1 LKEPKIIDR
10 VKIIVRGGKGGNG
23 ASTFRREKYVPK
35 GGPDGGDGGNGA
47 HVFIRATD
55 RVNSLLEYRYNQHVF
70 APDGENGRS
79 SNEHGAD
86 GEAVVLDVPIGT
98 VVKDDDTDEVLAD
111 LDKKNKIVCIVRGGR
126 GGRGNA
132 RFTTSSIR
140 APRMS
145 ENGVVGEERKLL
157 MELKMI
163 ADVGLLGYPSVGK
176 STLISV
182 ISNAKPKI
190 ADYPFTTLSP
200 NLGVVDYHG
209 KGSFLV
215 ADIPGIIEG
224 AHEGAGLGFY
234 FLRHVERTAMLVHLV
249 DCSMTERPD
258 PLEDYHK
265 IRNELHKYSEELS
278 KKDEI
283 IALSKADASIEEVI
297 EDTKQKFE
305 AMGKKVFVISSVTGR
320 GTKELVDYLYKT
332 VQERRQAEKAAEAE
346 EEAKEEIMFVDDEIT
361 KLPRVKPVDFPI
373 PERIRLEITQ
383 PEEGVFE
390 VGGEQVEML
399 LQRIN
404 MNNYDGQERFM
415 RILKNS
421 KMNTWLKRNGIMEG
435 DTVIIAGKE
444 YEFFEDR

>member
-10 VKIIVRGGKGGNG
+10 VKIVVRGGKGGNG

-55 RVNSLLEYRYNQHVF
+55 RINSLLDYRYNQHVF
-70 APDGENGRS
+70 APDGENGRG

-98 VVKDDDTDEVLAD
+98 VVKDAETEEVLAD

-126 GGRGNA
+126 GGRGNT
-132 RFTTSSIR
+132 RFVTSRIR

-145 ENGVVGEERKLL
+145 ENGVKGEEKNLL

-182 ISNAKPKI
+182 VSNAKPKI
-190 ADYPFTTLSP
+190 ADYHFTTLSP

-209 KGSFLV
+209 KGSFLM

-249 DCSMTERPD
+249 DCSLSERPD
-258 PLEDYHK
+258 PIEDYQK
-265 IRNELHKYSEELS
+265 IRNELLKYSEELA

-283 IALSKADASIEEVI
+283 IALSKADASIDEVI
-297 EDTKQKFE
+297 EDTKEKFE
-305 AMGKKVFVISSVTGR
+305 AMGKKVFVISSVTRR
-320 GTKELVDYLYKT
+320 GTKELVDYLYRA
-332 VQERRQAEKAAEAE
+332 VQERRQAEKAKE
-346 EEAKEEIMFVDDEIT
+346 EEEHEDIMFVDDEIT
-361 KLPRVKPVDFPI
+361 KLPKVKPLDFPI
-373 PERIRLEITQ
+373 PDRIKLDITQ

-390 VGGEQVEML
+390 VGGEQVDML
-399 LQRIN
+399 LERIN

-415 RILKNS
+415 QILKNS
-421 KMNTWLKRNGIMEG
+421 KMNTWLKRKGIMEG
-435 DTVIIAGKE
+435 DTVIINGKE
-444 YEFFEDR
+444 YEFFEDK